1 MRPEWL
7 ATAHGQQFDSSAY
20 MSNSPAVVAA
30 RGNLVGG
37 GNVSE
42 FGEETHEDDAVEGA
56 EYGGPGLAMLMD
68 Q

>member
-1 MRPEWL
+1 
-7 ATAHGQQFDSSAY
+7 